1 MAGTAALL
9 AWSSGEPEAL
19 ELSVLEK
26 DAGGKRTQATTG
38 CLRTDVMERGGH
50 GKETT
55 NQGTH
60 FTLKEVD
67 GVGLRHE
74 HHTI

>member
-1 MAGTAALL
+1 
-9 AWSSGEPEAL
+9 
-19 ELSVLEK
+19 
-26 DAGGKRTQATTG
+26 
-38 CLRTDVMERGGH
+38 VMERGGH

-60 FTLKEVD
+60 LTLKEVD

-74 HHTI
+74 HHTV

>member
-1 MAGTAALL
+1 M
-9 AWSSGEPEAL
+9 
-19 ELSVLEK
+19 LEK
-26 DAGGKRTQATTG
+26 DAGGKRTQDAIG
-38 CLRTDVMERGGH
+38 CLRTEVMERGGH

-60 FTLKEVD
+60 LTLKEMD